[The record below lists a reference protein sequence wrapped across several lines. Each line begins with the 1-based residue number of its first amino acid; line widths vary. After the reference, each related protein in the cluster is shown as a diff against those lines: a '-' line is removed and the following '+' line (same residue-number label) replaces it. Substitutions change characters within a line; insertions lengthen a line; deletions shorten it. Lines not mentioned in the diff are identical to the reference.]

1 LRIKK
6 AVFLFGKT
14 AKIDVSLY
22 PVCLPIG
29 FDPNTAFMHQVDL
42 LLNDL
47 FTVLG
52 VLHGFAVKVEVFR
65 VNGLFVEY
73 LVEFGA

>member
-1 LRIKK
+1 MGDASVPTQLPRSPRPY
-6 AVFLFGKT
+6 L
-14 AKIDVSLY
+14 SL
-22 PVCLPIG
+22 G
-29 FDPNTAFMHQVDL
+29 FDPDTAFVHQVDL
-42 LLNDL
+42 LLDDL
-47 FTVLG
+47 LSVLG